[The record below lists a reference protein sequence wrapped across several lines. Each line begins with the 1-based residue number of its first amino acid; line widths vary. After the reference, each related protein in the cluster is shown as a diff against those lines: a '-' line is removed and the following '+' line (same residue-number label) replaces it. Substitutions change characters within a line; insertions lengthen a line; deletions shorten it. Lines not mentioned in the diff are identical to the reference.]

1 MTDSSLDTVVAGVPC
16 REVLA
21 DLSDF
26 LDGALSDERVGQ
38 LQAHLGGC
46 DNCARFGGR
55 VAQTLG
61 ALRTAVVSRPANVAL
76 GDRIMAAVRGAGASN
91 YLE

>member
-1 MTDSSLDTVVAGVPC
+1 MTDHSLDTVVAGVPC

-26 LDGALSDERVGQ
+26 LDGALSDERVAQ

-46 DNCARFGGR
+46 DNCSRFGGR

-61 ALRTAVVSRPANVAL
+61 ALRSTVVARPANVAL
-76 GDRIMAAVRGAGASN
+76 GDRIMAAVRGAD
-91 YLE
+91 